1 MGSEKVDWAINGE
14 LALNCNCTV
23 FCPCAVSL
31 GDHPPT
37 EGYCQT
43 WLAVRIDHGHF
54 RDVDLSGLN
63 VGMLMEIP
71 GKMARGNWTIGAFI
85 DDSAGD
91 EAFDALDKIFSGKVG
106 GTTGLFSISL
116 VDQASF
122 EPATS
127 EVFQNAKLSDGE
139 VECFASHHDT
149 VAFGVNRQLLGQ
161 GNQASRLQFWFSH
174 GGASKHTLDPGHQ
187 DPRAEGLRDVII
199 GS

>member
-43 WLAVRIDHGHF
+43 WLAVRIDNGHF

-71 GKMARGNWTIGAFI
+71 GKWQEEIG
-85 DDSAGD
+85 
-91 EAFDALDKIFSGKVG
+91 LSGHLSMIVQEMRLSTRLIKY
-106 GTTGLFSISL
+106 SL
-116 VDQASF
+116 EKLVVQR
-122 EPATS
+122 
-127 EVFQNAKLSDGE
+127 VFFQY
-139 VECFASHHDT
+139 
-149 VAFGVNRQLLGQ
+149 
-161 GNQASRLQFWFSH
+161 
-174 GGASKHTLDPGHQ
+174 
-187 DPRAEGLRDVII
+187 
-199 GS
+199 

>member
-43 WLAVRIDHGHF
+43 WLAVRIDNGHF

-85 DDSAGD
+85 C
-91 EAFDALDKIFSGKVG
+91 L
-106 GTTGLFSISL
+106 LY
-116 VDQASF
+116 
-122 EPATS
+122 TS
-127 EVFQNAKLSDGE
+127 PSP
-139 VECFASHHDT
+139 
-149 VAFGVNRQLLGQ
+149 R
-161 GNQASRLQFWFSH
+161 
-174 GGASKHTLDPGHQ
+174 DP
-187 DPRAEGLRDVII
+187 
-199 GS
+199 

>member
-43 WLAVRIDHGHF
+43 WLAVRIDNGHF

-71 GKMARGNWTIGAFI
+71 GKMARGNWTLVHLLMI
-85 DDSAGD
+85 
-91 EAFDALDKIFSGKVG
+91 ALAKRLS
-106 GTTGLFSISL
+106 TLSIKYSQEKL
-116 VDQASF
+116 VVQQ
-122 EPATS
+122 
-127 EVFQNAKLSDGE
+127 VCFQS
-139 VECFASHHDT
+139 
-149 VAFGVNRQLLGQ
+149 
-161 GNQASRLQFWFSH
+161 
-174 GGASKHTLDPGHQ
+174 
-187 DPRAEGLRDVII
+187 
-199 GS
+199 

>member
-1 MGSEKVDWAINGE
+1 MGSDKVDWAINGE

-43 WLAVRIDHGHF
+43 WLAVRIDNGHF
-54 RDVDLSGLN
+54 NDVDLSGLA

-85 DDSAGD
+85 DETASE

-106 GTTGLFSISL
+106 GTTGLFSILTGTYLGSQKSP
-116 VDQASF
+116 V
-122 EPATS
+122 EYRT
-127 EVFQNAKLSDGE
+127 EGE
-139 VECFASHHDT
+139 KRI
-149 VAFGVNRQLLGQ
+149 VNVGKKIQQIRIVGKRHML
-161 GNQASRLQFWFSH
+161 
-174 GGASKHTLDPGHQ
+174 
-187 DPRAEGLRDVII
+187 
-199 GS
+199 